1 MNKVFSSKHGL
12 LGAIAFW
19 AMAPHGAQAVALQLE
34 DSRSRE
40 YLACV
45 ELQDDKFTLS
55 FIHSVSLT
63 PVEDLYELKKNSP
76 ENYLIKQ
83 VEERFM
89 THGYGLPSTNGA
101 PDVQRFEQ
109 RNKGFTLYLDRP
121 IETLIVRLD
130 RRFKNRLST
139 GTKKINLNQWP
150 DFSGVLFTPID
161 RCH

>member
-1 MNKVFSSKHGL
+1 
-12 LGAIAFW
+12 
-19 AMAPHGAQAVALQLE
+19 
-34 DSRSRE
+34 
-40 YLACV
+40 
-45 ELQDDKFTLS
+45 
-55 FIHSVSLT
+55 
-63 PVEDLYELKKNSP
+63 
-76 ENYLIKQ
+76 
-83 VEERFM
+83 M

-150 DFSGVLFTPID
+150 DFSGVFFTPID